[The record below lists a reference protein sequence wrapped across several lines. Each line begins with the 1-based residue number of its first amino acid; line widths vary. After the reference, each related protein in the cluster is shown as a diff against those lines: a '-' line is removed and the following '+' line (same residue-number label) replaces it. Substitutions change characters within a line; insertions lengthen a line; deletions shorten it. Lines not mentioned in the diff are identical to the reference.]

1 MKKKVI
7 IISIIVVIIL
17 ALLAIFIVKPWLE
30 ASNEY
35 KTITSKIKKENKKL
49 EDSIGSLDKYIN
61 SSKKTYDE
69 NIPSEAKKVKK
80 AAQQKM
86 III

>member
-1 MKKKVI
+1 MSVKKKVI
-7 IISIIVVIIL
+7 IISIIVVIIS

-49 EDSIGSLDKYIN
+49 EDSIRNLDSILIHLKRHMMKIYQAKQ
-61 SSKKTYDE
+61 KKLRKQH
-69 NIPSEAKKVKK
+69 NKR
-80 AAQQKM
+80 
-86 III
+86 